1 MSNRVVRLGLAAC
14 ALIVFLTGCASTQR
28 SSDGDSSNEAVVR
41 NYHAALNRGDLLP
54 LTLYVA
60 PDVEWYTAVDDE
72 RILEV
77 SGREALTE
85 ALRAYLARGQAASW
99 SFDVALSQGAFVA
112 VRERSR
118 WRGADGRG
126 ERVSLCVY
134 EIHDGRIRR
143 ITQYLSAE

>member
-1 MSNRVVRLGLAAC
+1 MSNRCARLGLAAC
-14 ALIVFLTGCASTQR
+14 ALAVFLAGCASAPR
-28 SSDGDSSNEAVVR
+28 SAGERGAEAVVR

-54 LTLYVA
+54 LTLYVT
-60 PDVEWYTAVDDE
+60 PDVEWYTVVDDQ

-77 SGREALTE
+77 SGREALSE
-85 ALRAYLARGQAASW
+85 ALRAYLARDQEASW
-99 SFDVALSQGAFVA
+99 GFDVALSHGAFVA

-143 ITQYLSAE
+143 ITQYLSAD